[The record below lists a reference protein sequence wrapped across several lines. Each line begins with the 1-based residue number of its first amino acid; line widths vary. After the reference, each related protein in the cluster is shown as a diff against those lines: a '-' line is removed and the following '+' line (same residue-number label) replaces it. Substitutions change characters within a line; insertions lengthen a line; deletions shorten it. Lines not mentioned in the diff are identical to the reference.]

1 MTKVGIIGF
10 GKMGRIRAEL
20 LQESGRA
27 RVVAVADP
35 GAEKPAPEGAE
46 WLSPKGVLTDSRVE
60 AVFICSPN
68 VFNKPYTIAALE
80 AGKHVF
86 CEKPPAFTAAEVDE
100 IREAEAASGKV
111 LMYGFNHRHHESI
124 AKIKEMVDSRAYGK
138 VLWMRGRYGKSV
150 DQSFYDDWRSSRD
163 LAGGGILLDQGIHM
177 LDLFLYM
184 VGDFDDVQAYVSN
197 LYWELDIEDNVFAMM
212 RNSKTGVVA
221 SLHSTMTQ
229 WRHLFSLEIFCERGY
244 YVLNGLKTSSES
256 YGEEILSIAQNR
268 TTAPAARWEDEE
280 RIHYT
285 TNNSW
290 RSEIDQFLDG
300 VQNGAKIRIGNST
313 DARTLMNLVDRI
325 YASDSQSPSHAVGA
339 AGASVPSPTVAR

>member
-1 MTKVGIIGF
+1 MTNVGIVGF
-10 GKMGRIRAEL
+10 GKMGRIRADV

-27 RVVAVADP
+27 RVLAVADANP
-35 GAEKPAPEGAE
+35 EHSAPEGAE
-46 WLSPKGVLTDSRVE
+46 WLSPDEVLTDSRLD

-124 AKIKEMVDSRAYGK
+124 AKIKEMVDSGVYGR

-150 DQSFYDDWRSSRD
+150 DQSFYDNWRSKREM
-163 LAGGGILLDQGIHM
+163 AGGGILLDQGIHM

-184 VGDFDDVQAYVSN
+184 AGEFDDVQAYVSN

-212 RNSKTGVVA
+212 RNSATGVVA

-244 YVLNGLKTSSES
+244 CVLNGLKTSSQS
-256 YGEEILSIAQNR
+256 YGEEILSIARNR

-285 TNNSW
+285 TNVSW
-290 RSEIDQFLDG
+290 RSEINQFLDG
-300 VQNGAKIRIGNST
+300 VQRGAPIRIGNSA
-313 DARTLMNLVDRI
+313 DARVLMDLVDRI
-325 YASDSQSPSHAVGA
+325 YASDPQGPRRA
-339 AGASVPSPTVAR
+339 AGSPASSGSLSGIPR